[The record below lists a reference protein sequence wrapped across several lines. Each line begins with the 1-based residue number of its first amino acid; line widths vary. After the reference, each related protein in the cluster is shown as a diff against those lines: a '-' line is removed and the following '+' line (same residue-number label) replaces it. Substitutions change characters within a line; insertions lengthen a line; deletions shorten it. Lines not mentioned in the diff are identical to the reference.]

1 MLTCPEQFLKMY
13 KLRSEISCKNCGNY
27 AKLWNVFTCCC
38 VLKFRCFIFYH
49 DCILTNDVHKFPVYG
64 TIKVLLYCIV
74 SYCIVCVCSPGCTDS
89 IVTSDH
95 KPVFASFDVAILG
108 QFVSEK
114 GTAAQPGDKE
124 IIFDAIK
131 TEVS

>member
-1 MLTCPEQFLKMY
+1 MPA
-13 KLRSEISCKNCGNY
+13 S
-27 AKLWNVFTCCC
+27 
-38 VLKFRCFIFYH
+38 
-49 DCILTNDVHKFPVYG
+49 
-64 TIKVLLYCIV
+64 
-74 SYCIVCVCSPGCTDS
+74 SPGCTDS

-124 IIFDAIK
+124 IIFDDIK
-131 TEVS
+131 VEVSKCILVAGIFAAYPWFFQIYLQRLM